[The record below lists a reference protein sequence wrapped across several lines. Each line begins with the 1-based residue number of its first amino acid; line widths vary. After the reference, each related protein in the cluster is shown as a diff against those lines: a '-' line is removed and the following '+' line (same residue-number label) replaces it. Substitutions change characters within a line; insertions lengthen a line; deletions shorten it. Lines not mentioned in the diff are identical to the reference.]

1 MVKLWWIANDRG
13 LRGSCRRVRSD
24 HRLLP
29 ERRRLPA
36 PPRRVALDTRLTL
49 PVVRDADQAVRQRPG
64 IRLALA
70 AGTLPRLSSA
80 DLAPLSP
87 GRGRD
92 GRALCAGRSWPTTT
106 PAGRRSGFVLVLV
119 LVPVALI
126 DLDHRLIPNKITA
139 PAAVLALVI
148 GTALDPGG
156 ELERLIAGAAAGGFL
171 LLAALAY
178 PRGMGM
184 GDVKLAGV
192 LGLFLGR
199 AVGPAMLIALVAGVI
214 VGVVIMRRAGVGAGR
229 KTAIPFGPFLALG
242 GLVGSFAG
250 NALVSAYLSS
260 IGQS

>member
-1 MVKLWWIANDRG
+1 MTAAYVVLAGLFGAIIGSFLNVVVYRLPRGESLSTPGSRCPSCETPIKPYDNVPVLGWLW
-13 LRGSCRRVRSD
+13 LRGRCRSCQ
-24 HRLLP
+24 
-29 ERRRLPA
+29 A
-36 PPRRVALDTRLTL
+36 PISARYPLVEAAT
-49 PVVRDADQAVRQRPG
+49 AVLCAG
-64 IRLALA
+64 EVLANHNA
-70 AGTLPRLSSA
+70 
-80 DLAPLSP
+80 
-87 GRGRD
+87 
-92 GRALCAGRSWPTTT
+92 GRALL
-106 PAGRRSGFVLVLV
+106 GFVLVLV
-119 LVPVALI
+119 LVPITLI
-126 DLDHRLIPNKITA
+126 DLDHRLIPNRITA

-148 GTALDPGG
+148 GTPLDPGG
-156 ELERLIAGAAAGGFL
+156 EVERLIAGAAAGGFL
-171 LLAALAY
+171 LIAALAY

-250 NALVSAYLSS
+250 NAIVSAYLSS